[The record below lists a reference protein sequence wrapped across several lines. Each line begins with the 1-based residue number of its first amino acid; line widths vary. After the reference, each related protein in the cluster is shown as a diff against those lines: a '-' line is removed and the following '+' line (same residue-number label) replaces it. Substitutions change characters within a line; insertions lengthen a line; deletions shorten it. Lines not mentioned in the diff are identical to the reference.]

1 VVARLAGLVVALGLA
16 VGCTQTDVPESLPR
30 PTTPTTAAPAEPA
43 PAPAGCSEDTVTQ
56 SLRPDGPPATGEV
69 DPGSYMATIRARG
82 RLRVGVD
89 TSTLL
94 FSSVNPRT
102 GGFEGFDIEIAEE
115 VSTALFGT
123 PDAIEFVAIPKSERV
138 DVLLGDDPV
147 DLVADTFTIN
157 CARAAEIDFSSVYFT
172 SHQKLLVRTDEPATS
187 VDELA
192 DDDKVCAPAGST
204 SLRNLEALPDPPDVV
219 APRSQGE
226 CLVKLQ
232 QGEVAAVSTDDTILA
247 GMVAQDPNLHIVG
260 EPFSDEPYGLGLPPD
275 RPEWVRYVNAVL
287 EDVIASGRW
296 SELYDELFLDRM
308 GEADPPVAVYQD

>member
-56 SLRPDGPPATGEV
+56 SLRPDGRPATTEV

-219 APRSQGE
+219 APPSQGE